1 MRSSFH
7 CNIKLLHTE
16 NLMHLT
22 YIASMYLHHTR
33 IRSRVAVCRGGQVC
47 LADVFC
53 WLTFE
58 AELVLVPANVEET
71 GHVLWRQEDDE
82 ELQKAFQ
89 GQSADFDVW
98 FGSVCCF

>member
-1 MRSSFH
+1 MF
-7 CNIKLLHTE
+7 
-16 NLMHLT
+16 
-22 YIASMYLHHTR
+22 
-33 IRSRVAVCRGGQVC
+33 GGC
-47 LADVFC
+47 FL
-53 WLTFE
+53 LTFE
-58 AELVLVPANVEET
+58 AELVLVPAVEET